1 MTTMS
6 NPLRLIAIA
15 LQFLTRLPITL
26 RTPPTDIEVGYSLLC
41 YPLVGL
47 LIGGALMGLAMLCQ
61 AHLPPLPAAA
71 LLLAIWI
78 GIYGGL
84 HLDGLADSAD
94 AWAGSRG
101 EAVRALAIMKDP
113 NCGPLGGV
121 AMIVVLLL
129 KFSALASLLSASM
142 NMNAKESAS
151 LLLLPLL
158 LTPMLGRAVLLPLFM
173 TTHYV
178 RAQGLGTAMHAHLP
192 HRAAWF
198 MIALMTFVLFG
209 FLGHAFIP
217 VALAVLISF
226 VALRWMMYRVIGSM
240 TGDTAGATI
249 EIVEAMV
256 LLGFLW
262 H

>member
-1 MTTMS
+1 MS
-6 NPLRLIAIA
+6 NPLRLLAIA

-61 AHLPPLPAAA
+61 GHLPPLPAAA
-71 LLLAIWI
+71 LLLAVWI

-121 AMIVVLLL
+121 AIVVVLLL

-142 NMNAKESAS
+142 AAKESAS

-158 LTPMLGRAVLLPLFM
+158 ITPMLGRTVLLPLFM
-173 TTHYV
+173 TTDYV
-178 RAQGLGTAMHAHLP
+178 RSNGLGTAMHAHLP
-192 HRAAWF
+192 HRAAWLV
-198 MIALMTFVLFG
+198 MIVMAIVLFY
-209 FLGHAFIP
+209 FLGHSMIP
-217 VALAVLISF
+217 VALAVLVSF
-226 VALRWMMYRVIGSM
+226 AALRWMMCRVIGGM
-240 TGDTAGATI
+240 TGDTAGATV

-262 H
+262 R